1 MTTEHTVWIVFLC
14 CVLFPSAWEPGSMC
28 LNIIVLKVAFLIW
41 KSLVCNRHLNCICRM
56 VIMPEWILW
65 QQNWLKD
72 CLMMWPQAMKPF
84 YVELGYQVIIM
95 ILIKIIIIK
104 IKIIIIVIRV
114 AIRHR
119 RLENSLFTMQNS
131 STCVQQFMTIFYSD
145 VEPLLKYS
153 SVTLYLSPAMRI
165 LNENP
170 E

>member
-1 MTTEHTVWIVFLC
+1 
-14 CVLFPSAWEPGSMC
+14 
-28 LNIIVLKVAFLIW
+28 
-41 KSLVCNRHLNCICRM
+41 
-56 VIMPEWILW
+56 
-65 QQNWLKD
+65 
-72 CLMMWPQAMKPF
+72 MKPF

-119 RLENSLFTMQNS
+119 RLENSPFTMQNS

>member
-1 MTTEHTVWIVFLC
+1 MLCFISFSLGAWKHVF
-14 CVLFPSAWEPGSMC
+14 S
-28 LNIIVLKVAFLIW
+28 NIIVLKVAFLIW

-95 ILIKIIIIK
+95 ILIKIILIK

-119 RLENSLFTMQNS
+119 RLENSPFTMQNS